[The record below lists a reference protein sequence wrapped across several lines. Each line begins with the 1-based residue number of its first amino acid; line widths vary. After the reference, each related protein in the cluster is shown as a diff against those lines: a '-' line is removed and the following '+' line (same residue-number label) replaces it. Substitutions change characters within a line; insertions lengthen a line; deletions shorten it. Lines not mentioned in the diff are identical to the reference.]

1 VSAAATLPRLA
12 RPHGRAC
19 PAQSGQ
25 EVRNRE
31 DDGVA
36 HDRLRSVKPIAPDR
50 ADVKPQTLDTVTSWT
65 PAVVATLLGL
75 PVVAISALK
84 LLVIVVVLSS
94 PDMLI
99 PSEPSVTNIL
109 PSDWVIAPGI
119 AELVLLV
126 LAAVG
131 LIGSSWLYVKRE
143 RAKASWVCAL
153 AVGLLLASWRFDL
166 VV

>member
-1 VSAAATLPRLA
+1 
-12 RPHGRAC
+12 
-19 PAQSGQ
+19 
-25 EVRNRE
+25 
-31 DDGVA
+31 
-36 HDRLRSVKPIAPDR
+36 VKPIAPDR
-50 ADVKPQTLDTVTSWT
+50 ADVTPQTLDTVTSWT

-99 PSEPSVTNIL
+99 PSEPGVTNIL

-131 LIGSSWLYVKRE
+131 LIGSRWLYVKRE

>member
-1 VSAAATLPRLA
+1 MDSRRRRDA
-12 RPHGRAC
+12 
-19 PAQSGQ
+19 SGPPCRCHLST
-25 EVRNRE
+25 E
-31 DDGVA
+31 
-36 HDRLRSVKPIAPDR
+36 
-50 ADVKPQTLDTVTSWT
+50 
-65 PAVVATLLGL
+65 
-75 PVVAISALK
+75 

-99 PSEPSVTNIL
+99 PSEPGVTNIL

-131 LIGSSWLYVKRE
+131 LIGLSWLYVKSE

>member
-1 VSAAATLPRLA
+1 
-12 RPHGRAC
+12 
-19 PAQSGQ
+19 
-25 EVRNRE
+25 
-31 DDGVA
+31 
-36 HDRLRSVKPIAPDR
+36 VKPIAPDR
-50 ADVKPQTLDTVTSWT
+50 ADVTPQTLDTVTSWT

-131 LIGSSWLYVKRE
+131 LIGLSWLYVKRE

>member
-1 VSAAATLPRLA
+1 MSAAASYA
-12 RPHGRAC
+12 AVGRPHGRAC

-31 DDGVA
+31 EDGVA

-99 PSEPSVTNIL
+99 PSEPGVTSIL
-109 PSDWVIAPGI
+109 PSDWVIALGT
-119 AELVLLV
+119 AELVSLV

-131 LIGSSWLYVKRE
+131 LIGLSWLYVKRE
-143 RAKASWVCAL
+143 RAKASWACAI
-153 AVGLLLASWRFDL
+153 AVGLLACIVAIDL